1 MASNTITDLGGFVK
15 IDRKILNWEW
25 WDDVNVFR
33 LFVTILLL
41 ANWEDKSWHG
51 REIKRG
57 QLFTSISSLSKKSGL
72 TVKQTRVALNKLI
85 RTHEVASERASNGTL
100 LTVVNYD
107 VYQSDKRKRANK
119 RASNRANEGQ
129 TKGKRGTTTK
139 EVIRSNKE
147 VIKEQQ
153 EQQRGGGPATIDLN
167 ELLSVDEIA
176 SLGREYQQVD
186 SLIREVEYD
195 ANLKGKRIRNPYGYV
210 CGYAINVGWPRK

>member
-1 MASNTITDLGGFVK
+1 MASKTSADASGFVK
-15 IDRKILNWEW
+15 LDRKILNWEW
-25 WDDVNVFR
+25 WDDMNVFR
-33 LFVTILLL
+33 LFVTILLM

-85 RTHEVASERASNGTL
+85 RTREVASERASNGTL

-107 VYQSDKRKRANK
+107 VYQSDKKKRANK

-129 TKGKRGTTTK
+129 TKGKRGATTK

-153 EQQRGGGPATIDLN
+153 EQVRGGGPAAIDLN
-167 ELLSVDEIA
+167 EVLSLDDIV
-176 SLGREYQQVD
+176 SLGREYQNVD
-186 SLIREVEYD
+186 SLIREVED
-195 ANLKGKRIRNPYGYV
+195 DVNRKGKRIRNPYGYV

>member
-1 MASNTITDLGGFVK
+1 MASKTNADTSGFVK
-15 IDRKILNWEW
+15 LDRKILNWEW
-25 WDDVNVFR
+25 WDDMNVFR
-33 LFVTILLL
+33 LFVTILLM

-85 RTHEVASERASNGTL
+85 RTREVASERASNGML

-107 VYQSDKRKRANK
+107 VYQSDKKKRANK
-119 RASNRANEGQ
+119 RASNRAIEGQ
-129 TKGKRGTTTK
+129 TKGKRGATTK

-153 EQQRGGGPATIDLN
+153 EQVRGGPAAIDLN
-167 ELLSVDEIA
+167 EVLSLDDIV
-176 SLGREYQQVD
+176 SLGREYQNVD
-186 SLIREVEYD
+186 SLIREVED
-195 ANLKGKRIRNPYGYV
+195 DVNRKGKRIRNPYGYV